1 LSVPVRILLVED
13 EVSLI
18 QLLEKYLSRLG
29 YEVQAHSTSTQA
41 LESFEAAP
49 HRYNL
54 VIADLGMPDIPGDTL
69 LTRMLEIRPDL
80 RILICSGSPFYISN
94 LPKALERQVSFLQKP
109 FVPKML
115 AEAVAELLNRDHAH
129 GSAADKA

>member
-1 LSVPVRILLVED
+1 LNVPAARILLVED

-18 QLLEKYLSRLG
+18 QLLEKYLRRLG
-29 YEVQAHSTSTQA
+29 YEVEAYPVSKDA
-41 LESFEAAP
+41 LRSFEDAP
-49 HRYNL
+49 QNYDL

-80 RILICSGSPFYISN
+80 RILICSGSPFYLAN
-94 LPKALERQVSFLQKP
+94 LPDALKKQVSFLQKP

-115 AEAVAELLNRDHAH
+115 SEALDRLLSRDKPE
-129 GSAADKA
+129 GQ

>member
-1 LSVPVRILLVED
+1 LSVPGARILLVED

-18 QLLEKYLSRLG
+18 QLLEKYLRRLG
-29 YEVQAHSTSTQA
+29 YEVEAYPASKDA
-41 LESFEAAP
+41 LQSFEGSP
-49 HRYNL
+49 QSYDL

-80 RILICSGSPFYISN
+80 RILICSGSPFFLTN
-94 LPKALERQVSFLQKP
+94 LSKALEKQVAFLQKP

-115 AEAVAELLNRDHAH
+115 SEAVAQLLSKDPPK
-129 GSAADKA
+129 GQ